1 MVGNG
6 VTNWVYDTEPS
17 WVDTYNGFKMISSYL
32 YNQIQENNC
41 FYNSSDFTGH
51 DNGDSTTCGG
61 LWNQT

>member
-32 YNQIQENNC
+32 YN
-41 FYNSSDFTGH
+41 
-51 DNGDSTTCGG
+51 
-61 LWNQT
+61 